1 MPEYSTSKPK
11 ILLHACCG
19 TCALYPY
26 FLLEKDFNVTL
37 FYYNPNLYP
46 GKEYIKRLE
55 GLKTISKKYD
65 ISLITGKYENKK
77 WLSLTADF
85 KDDPEGG
92 RRCALCFEMRLDETA
107 HTAKKLGFD
116 FFGTTL
122 TISPHKNHETINS
135 IGMRLASAEGVNF
148 YESNLKKMNGFKKT
162 MELSKELNLY
172 RQDYCSCVYSMK

>member
-1 MPEYSTSKPK
+1 MAEYSTSKPK

-19 TCALYPY
+19 TCAIYPY

-46 GKEYIKRLE
+46 GEEYIKRLE
-55 GLKTISKKYD
+55 DIKTISKRYD
-65 ISLITGKYENKK
+65 IPLITGKYENKK
-77 WLSLTADF
+77 WLSLTAGF
-85 KDDPEGG
+85 EDDPEGG
-92 RRCALCFEMRLDETA
+92 RRCTLCFEMRLYETA
-107 HTAKKLGFD
+107 RTAKKLGFD

-135 IGMRLASAEGVNF
+135 IGIRLASAEGINF

-162 MELSKELNLY
+162 MDLSKELNLY
-172 RQDYCSCVYSMK
+172 RQNYCGCIYSMK